1 MEVMGRAAA
10 LAVTAVLCGAVV
22 RRGAPEFALLLALG
36 SGVCILLLS
45 MDALEQVVRTIHDLA
60 AAAQLEEDVLR
71 PVVKTVALSLVTR
84 LTGELCRSAGEGG
97 VAAFV
102 ETTGTILA
110 LAAALPLAEG
120 VLELMAQLLT

>member
-10 LAVTAVLCGAVV
+10 LAVTAVLCGAVL
-22 RRGAPEFALLLALG
+22 RRGVPEFALLLVLG
-36 SGVCILLLS
+36 SGACILLLS
-45 MDALEQVVRTIHDLA
+45 MDALEQVVQTISDLA

-84 LTGELCRSAGEGG
+84 LTGELCRGAGEGG